1 MSNNLLDQY
10 NLTNNIVVTHQLK
23 LSLTAD
29 QWELYSGEGYENRD
43 VEASKLNACI
53 AHAINNSQTKQ
64 LASQRCHKYLTYW
77 AYYGANDSEGWQ
89 MLDIILDSVYGDEL
103 GDEVKLERNTNEN

>member
-29 QWELYSGEGYENRD
+29 QWELYSGEGMEGRD
-43 VEASKLNACI
+43 VAARQLNACI
-53 AHAINNSQTKQ
+53 ANAINDSQTKQ
-64 LASQRCHKYLTYW
+64 QASQRCHKCLTNW
-77 AYYGANDSEGWQ
+77 AYYGADDSEGWQ
-89 MLDIILDSVYGDEL
+89 MLDIILSSVYGDE
-103 GDEVKLERNTNEN
+103 DEN

>member
-29 QWELYSGEGYENRD
+29 QWELYSGEGMEGRD
-43 VEASKLNACI
+43 VAASKLN
-53 AHAINNSQTKQ
+53 
-64 LASQRCHKYLTYW
+64 
-77 AYYGANDSEGWQ
+77 E
-89 MLDIILDSVYGDEL
+89 
-103 GDEVKLERNTNEN
+103 